1 MHREDPDPV
10 EEAYLPWARYAPLQV
25 DITIVAPVGHL
36 CAYCEMVK
44 KKMFNG
50 WKLEELASEMRSK
63 KSMHE
68 MFHDSRTE
76 LIKSLA
82 LSRRS
87 GKSQGSWHAL
97 LLLLYGLCMYV

>member
-25 DITIVAPVGHL
+25 DITTVGPAGHL
-36 CAYCEMVK
+36 CTYCENVK
-44 KKMFNG
+44 KKMFSG

-63 KSMHE
+63 NSMHE

-76 LIKSLA
+76 LITSLA
-82 LSRRS
+82 LSRRPAQ
-87 GKSQGSWHAL
+87 SQRSWLA